1 MSADPQLHQFRI
13 ILYELLEKCKITLTR
28 NDWTGFVKELDRLK
42 VRELFFGDW
51 IKQEQKQFD
60 RLTKS
65 GLLEDRVNLS
75 LILALHQLNVLRPK
89 AEVFDNEFAGGWAA
103 KVLDDGRPGKW
114 LQQEAKKKRD
124 RKPKAPGVT
133 KNWLEPMPIFNEGEP
148 CGYVQATGQRR
159 KVIENFLRRIR
170 AKSKKT
176 LTKKQRGK
184 PAGLYGFETNCRV
197 LEQWLREWCDQRPEQ
212 KHDIVLKEA
221 LLLAEVVAKS
231 KSSVNEKR
239 LARVRRIFTTHAR
252 SAAKKNGKD
261 SSFDF
266 LASVSACREKFP
278 PPEPVSVEGL
288 NYARYFLALQ
298 GLKYPI

>member
-1 MSADPQLHQFRI
+1 MSDDPQLRKLKI
-13 ILYELLEKCKITLTR
+13 ILYGHLEKCKIPLTR
-28 NDWTGFVKELDRLK
+28 NDWAGFVKELDKLN

-51 IKQEQKQFD
+51 IKQEQKRFD

-65 GLLEDRVNLS
+65 GLFQDRINDS
-75 LILALHQLNVLRPK
+75 LILALYQLYVLRPK
-89 AEVFDNEFAGGWAA
+89 AEVYDKECVNWWAH
-103 KVLDDGRPGKW
+103 KTLHDESLREKW
-114 LQQEAKKKRD
+114 LEQEAKKKRD

-159 KVIENFLRRIR
+159 KVIEDFLRHIR
-170 AKSKKT
+170 AKPEKT

-184 PAGLYGFETNCRV
+184 PASLYGFETNCRV
-197 LEQWLREWCDQRPEQ
+197 LEQWLKEWCDQRPEQ

-221 LLLAEVVAKS
+221 LLLAELVAKS

-239 LARVRRIFTTHAR
+239 LARVRQIFITHAR
-252 SAAKKNGKD
+252 SAAKQNGTD

-266 LASVSACREKFP
+266 LASASACREKFP
-278 PPEPVSVEGL
+278 PPVPVPAWVS
-288 NYARYFLALQ
+288 NYATGWPSR
-298 GLKYPI
+298 G